1 MTTSAETVPTPASE
15 LKPKTKL
22 TGKVVKTTL
31 AGVLVDLGM
40 EIPGIIHIS
49 QLSATPVKRVED
61 VVQVGQEV
69 EVWVRKA
76 KADRVELTMIEPV
89 GMDWRELK
97 PELVL
102 KGKVVRLETYGAFVE
117 IGAERP
123 GLVHISEMAHGYVKP
138 PGDVVKEGDEIEAIK
153 ANKDNKGPQA
163 PDVIDVGPAYGPLA
177 KSDGLIAPY
186 KVATWADIPDAQK
199 EDTVGFLASLE
210 AIEVEPDLRPKVV
223 VSERTGTV
231 VAGEGVKIRPVAV
244 SHGGLQVRIQS
255 TPVFSQPNAF
265 GQGTTLQ
272 GTVDQAGASEG
283 ATGAVALPATTTIEE
298 LAKALSTLGAGPRD
312 LIAVLEAMKSAGALD
327 ADPTLA
333 AVGALQVLPL
343 VLSALAARRAVDLRP
358 GPPAPPDPAAVV
370 SRDRASRRRWSRR
383 KASISTLL
391 PSSASWITL
400 QPA

>member
-123 GLVHISEMAHGYVKP
+123 GLVHISEMAHGYVKT
-138 PGDVVKEGDEIEAIK
+138 PGDVVKEGDEIEVMVLDIDRKKKQIRLSMK
-153 ANKDNKGPQA
+153 ATMPKPEEPEVREEA
-163 PDVIDVGPAYGPLA
+163 P
-177 KSDGLIAPY
+177 
-186 KVATWADIPDAQK
+186 
-199 EDTVGFLASLE
+199 
-210 AIEVEPDLRPKVV
+210 RPERAERG
-223 VSERTGTV
+223 ERTDRKRTSNGPRKSKPRTAEKFEFVNEMPAEPVEIEPTV
-231 VAGEGVKIRPVAV
+231 
-244 SHGGLQVRIQS
+244 
-255 TPVFSQPNAF
+255 F
-265 GQGTTLQ
+265 
-272 GTVDQAGASEG
+272 
-283 ATGAVALPATTTIEE
+283 E
-298 LAKALSTLGAGPRD
+298 LAWQA
-312 LIAVLEAMKSAGALD
+312 ALD
-327 ADPTLA
+327 RAKAEKAAKGKKNKAGDRVQDDLLDRTLKNRLPTA
-333 AVGALQVLPL
+333 
-343 VLSALAARRAVDLRP
+343 
-358 GPPAPPDPAAVV
+358 
-370 SRDRASRRRWSRR
+370 
-383 KASISTLL
+383 
-391 PSSASWITL
+391 
-400 QPA
+400 